1 MADRFFDNN
10 ANYPI
15 SSDTIECYDKGCKI
29 GNVSCRTRLAEKGQL
44 LINEFVKYLEDEFS
58 GTADAHK
65 YKAIITSGGSESN
78 STAIHNY
85 VYQSV
90 FINKMQP
97 HFISSTVEHP
107 SITDYLVRLEQ
118 DGVALV
124 SWIKPHSN
132 GEVPIDGIVSAIRP
146 NTVCIF
152 LQSVNS
158 ETGCQQNLASLWNHI
173 MHISPRIRVH
183 VDHVQGYHKIN
194 LPIGV
199 ADTISTSLHK
209 IGAPLGIGVLLY
221 RKSMNMIPL
230 IAGKQNDGMRGG
242 TYNIGAIAAASHVL
256 QSFEMKPMGHYKKQ
270 FLSML
275 SKTYK
280 ILYYNHANPYQ
291 YMRES
296 ANSAVCVVY
305 SDEKC
310 LPHTIFMSIVI
321 NGETICGKVVKEI
334 LFRDGYTIGTGTA
347 CSANTEQTNAIG
359 SMTSSAI
366 PDELK
371 YGFIRISFNNYIDG
385 RALKRFAES
394 FSTIPDVVKHIKQK

>member
-15 SSDTIECYDKGCKI
+15 SSDTIESYDKGCKI
-29 GNVSCRTRLAEKGQL
+29 GNVSCRTQLAEQGQI
-44 LINEFVKYLEDEFS
+44 LIGEFVKYLEGEFS
-58 GTADAHK
+58 GNTHK

-90 FINKMQP
+90 FVNKMKP
-97 HFISSTVEHP
+97 HFVSSTVEHP

-118 DGVALV
+118 DGIADV
-124 SWIKPHSN
+124 SWIKPQSN

-146 NTVCIF
+146 ATTCIF

-158 ETGCQQNLASLWNHI
+158 ETGCEQNLALLWNHI
-173 MHISPRIRVH
+173 SHISPRIRVH
-183 VDHVQGYHKIN
+183 VDHVQGYRKIN
-194 LPIGV
+194 LPIGI
-199 ADTISTSLHK
+199 ADTISISLHK

-221 RKSMNMIPL
+221 RKSLKLVPL

-242 TYNIGAIAAASHVL
+242 TYNIGAIVAASHVL
-256 QSFEMKPMGHYKKQ
+256 QSFEMKPMSHYKKQ
-270 FLSML
+270 FLSLL
-275 SKTYK
+275 SKVYK
-280 ILYYNHANPYQ
+280 ILYFNPANPYQ

-296 ANSAVCVVY
+296 SGTDPVCVVY

-310 LPHTIFMSIVI
+310 LPHTVFMSIVVDS
-321 NGETICGKVVKEI
+321 ETVCGKVVKEI
-334 LFRDGYTIGTGTA
+334 LFRDGFTIGTGTA
-347 CSANTEQTNAIG
+347 CSANLDQTNAIG
-359 SMTSSAI
+359 SMTSSSI

-371 YGFIRISFNNYIDG
+371 SGFVRISFNNYVNSKS
-385 RALKRFAES
+385 LKRFADS
-394 FSTIPDVVKHIKQK
+394 FNAVPKIVRYVKQK